1 MFLLAGKLRV
11 QKRFHDTE
19 RKVRPHDTCT
29 DRQHICIVVLPCQSR
44 RHCVRTQRTADPLH
58 LVGCDRNTDPGRA
71 AVVSAGSVSMPVYAE
86 TTLERLQKAK
96 EEKEKTEDAMEN
108 TEDKM
113 ESRYSCLFRPA
124 HTSP

>member
-1 MFLLAGKLRV
+1 MKVSYKQSIAVLLAAA
-11 QKRFHDTE
+11 
-19 RKVRPHDTCT
+19 
-29 DRQHICIVVLPCQSR
+29 I
-44 RHCVRTQRTADPLH
+44 
-58 LVGCDRNTDPGRA
+58 

-113 ESRYSCLFRPA
+113 ESLEIPKILF
-124 HTSP
+124 